1 MEAASVIDFFS
12 VVSDPRIERARKHSL
27 ISILMIGLMSTL
39 AGGEGF
45 NDMEDWGE
53 ENRELIE
60 EFLVLENGIP
70 SHDTFRR
77 VFGQLE
83 PKELEKFLVELT
95 KHLSKEKGMDGNSSN
110 VIAIDGKTLRR
121 SFDRASQQSAIHLV
135 SAWAASTRLV
145 LGQVAVDEKSNEI
158 TAIPELLKML
168 NIKKAVVTLDAMGTQ
183 KKIAEQILTQGGDYV
198 LALKKNHGN
207 LYEDVKDFFEGHASD
222 NFSELEHSQFESIEK
237 EHGRIETRTVIATGD
252 INWSGANADW
262 DGLVSFV
269 RVQGM
274 REIEGKVSSEIRY
287 YISSLAPSAAVLA
300 EVVRAHWGIENK
312 LHWMLDVN
320 FREDYSRVRK
330 DSAPRN
336 LAVLR
341 KVSMNILRANPI
353 AKKSFRRQ
361 RLKASWNSQ
370 YLLSLIFSGN

>member
-1 MEAASVIDFFS
+1 MEAASVIEFFS
-12 VVSDPRIERARKHSL
+12 VVSDPRIERAKKHSL

-45 NDMEDWGE
+45 NEMEDWGE

-60 EFLVLENGIP
+60 EFLLLENGIP

-95 KHLSKEKGMDGNSSN
+95 KHLSKEKVIGDNSSN

-121 SFDRASQQSAIHLV
+121 SFDRASKQSALHLV
-135 SAWAASTRLV
+135 SAWAASSRLV

-158 TAIPELLKML
+158 TAIPELLRML
-168 NIKKAVVTLDAMGTQ
+168 SIKKAVVTLDAMGTQ
-183 KKIAEQILTQGGDYV
+183 KTIAEQILDQGGDYV

-222 NFSELEHSQFESIEK
+222 NFSEVEHSQFESIDK
-237 EHGRIETRTVIATGD
+237 EHGRIETRTVVATGD
-252 INWSGANADW
+252 IDWSGASAEW
-262 DGLVSFV
+262 KGLVSFV
-269 RVQGM
+269 QVQGK
-274 REIEGKVSSEIRY
+274 REIEGKVSNETRY
-287 YISSLAPSAAVLA
+287 YISSLSPSASVLA
-300 EVVRAHWGIENK
+300 EAVRAHWGIENK

-361 RLKASWNSQ
+361 RLKASWNPQ
-370 YLLSLIFSGN
+370 YLLSLIFNRN